1 MNGYIC
7 NLSCVP
13 QCTCSL
19 RAIVARCPHAQAVA
33 AVKTAAAAVERVRE
47 NLARAVHERRC
58 GENWE
63 RMRGVQDMNSDAYLL
78 KEVEGYE
85 AELRAAETGHLDAVA
100 AVEPAA
106 AAMERARADFAAA
119 AAERLAQREELASR
133 RARAV
138 AEESERHEAQ
148 LRAAGP

>member
-47 NLARAVHERRC
+47 NLARAAHERRC
-58 GENWE
+58 ANWE
-63 RMRGVQDMNSDAYLL
+63 RMRGVHDMNSDAYLL
-78 KEVEGYE
+78 KEVEGKGY
-85 AELRAAETGHLDAVA
+85 ATPGLNAI
-100 AVEPAA
+100 
-106 AAMERARADFAAA
+106 
-119 AAERLAQREELASR
+119 
-133 RARAV
+133 
-138 AEESERHEAQ
+138 
-148 LRAAGP
+148 